1 MKYPGMQLLFAV
13 IFIFAIAAGSPASAE
28 WQADPNDKRQ
38 VQAATAIAKFH
49 EKKPQM
55 QPYFDEAYGYAILP
69 GITRIGIGFGGAYGK
84 GVVVEGDE
92 MIGHTSFAQFTTG
105 IQMGAK
111 YFSMIVFFKDEAALS
126 DYKLSQMQFMGQ
138 IGIDLATVGASGTP
152 SFNDGVA
159 IFAMTRFG
167 LMAEFTIAG
176 ARFKYKPLAGGQAE
190 PHEQE
195 QEQ

>member
-1 MKYPGMQLLFAV
+1 MNRLIKLLIAV
-13 IFIFAIAAGSPASAE
+13 VSIFAIVGGTPARAE
-28 WQADPNDKRQ
+28 WQANPDDKRQ
-38 VQAATAIAKFH
+38 VQAATAIARFH

-69 GITRIGIGFGGAYGK
+69 GVTRIGIGFGGAYGK

-92 MIGHTSFAQFTTG
+92 LIGHTSFAQFTSG

-111 YFSMIVFFKDEAALS
+111 YFSMIVFFKDEAALN

-138 IGIDLATVGASGTP
+138 IGVDLATVGASGTP
-152 SFNDGVA
+152 SFSDGVA

-167 LMAEFTIAG
+167 LMGEFTISG
-176 ARFKYKPLAGGQAE
+176 ARFKFKPLAGGQADSQK
-190 PHEQE
+190 QE
-195 QEQ
+195 QDQ

>member
-1 MKYPGMQLLFAV
+1 MNRLIKLLIAV
-13 IFIFAIAAGSPASAE
+13 VSIFAIVGGTPARAE
-28 WQADPNDKRQ
+28 WQANPDDKRQ
-38 VQAATAIAKFH
+38 VQAATAIARFH

-69 GITRIGIGFGGAYGK
+69 GVTRIGIGFGGAYGK

-92 MIGHTSFAQFTTG
+92 LIGHTSFAQFTSG

-111 YFSMIVFFKDEAALS
+111 YFSMIVFFKDEAALN

-138 IGIDLATVGASGTP
+138 IGVDLATVGASGTP
-152 SFNDGVA
+152 SFSDGVA

-167 LMAEFTIAG
+167 LMGEFTISG
-176 ARFKYKPLAGGQAE
+176 ARFKFKPLAGGQADS
-190 PHEQE
+190 QE
-195 QEQ
+195 QEQDQ